1 MLLARRDITVAAILS
16 ATALFIQL
24 ASVRSCCCH
33 RQVAERAFHAHAL
46 ARV

>member
-16 ATALFIQL
+16 AMVLFIQL
-24 ASVRSCCCH
+24 ASIRGYCSH